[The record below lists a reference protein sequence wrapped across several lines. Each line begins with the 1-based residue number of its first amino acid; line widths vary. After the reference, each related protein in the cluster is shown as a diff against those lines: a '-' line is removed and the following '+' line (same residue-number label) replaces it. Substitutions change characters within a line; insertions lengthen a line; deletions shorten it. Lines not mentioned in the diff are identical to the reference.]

1 MKNLTIRPV
10 ELDEAAE
17 YWLDTGD
24 GTLRNLGNLDQVCE
38 LHAVLADLIDQGNHG
53 GYLADDDP
61 RIATW
66 LTIAEAARETGLPGS
81 SLRWACRR
89 GYIEEARP
97 NPWRVTL
104 AAVEAWRNGP
114 KAKQRP
120 TK

>member
-1 MKNLTIRPV
+1 MKNLTIHPV
-10 ELDEAAE
+10 ELDGTAE
-17 YWLDTGD
+17 YWLDTGE
-24 GTLRNLGNLDQVCE
+24 LRNLGNLDQVRE
-38 LHAVLADLIDQGNHG
+38 LHAVLTDLIDQGNHG

-89 GYIEEARP
+89 GYIEDARP
-97 NPWRVTL
+97 NPWHVTL
-104 AAVEAWRNGP
+104 AAVEAWRAGP